1 MKYFRFVFIVAAFLA
16 LLAVGCSDRGTNVPT
31 ASGQSS
37 WTVWPDFNHVFVPN
51 PNDGIPDTTP
61 SQLLMQ
67 IRNPSGLLEMAAYIP
82 HPDYVPIPAKYRDKP
97 LPLLILLAPQDGDK
111 WYYFDHGLA
120 EIAYDLISQG
130 VIRPMIIVTIGNEKV
145 FGGSFYGNSIPAG
158 HMDDITGSLLV
169 NQLIDSARF
178 VTSWAN
184 VSDDPQLHGI
194 GGIGMGAYGA
204 YRAVI
209 KHPGIYKSISACD
222 GPLDFDGPAGNG
234 GLLSL
239 VPRLFAEQGLRSDT
253 TWNYIA
259 DHFDTLGIWPVTRMF
274 VGGSLAFSPH
284 DTEMTVA
291 ITVLAGSVNRRDV
304 RILDRMEVADSATLI
319 SNLLLGQ
326 DIGGPIGSAD
336 VHYAFNLPFDSHMA
350 VEPITWSRWMAN
362 NLDTLL
368 AQAGGSPLGDVAMW
382 FGTSTQAD
390 YGYHTMTMSWIN
402 ALQNAGYDPTV
413 FSYTGTEAHPA
424 IGSTY
429 TYSLIR
435 EMLIFHSHAF
445 GE

>member
-1 MKYFRFVFIVAAFLA
+1 MKYFRFIIIVAAFLA
-16 LLAVGCSDRGTNVPT
+16 LLSTGCSDRGTNVPT
-31 ASGQSS
+31 SSGRSS

-51 PNDGIPDTTP
+51 PNDAIPDTTP

-67 IRNPSGLLEMAAYIP
+67 IRNPAGLLEMAAYIP
-82 HPDYVPIPAKYRDKP
+82 HPDYVPIDSQYLDKP

-111 WYYFDHGLA
+111 WFYFDHGLA

-130 VIRPMIIVTIGNEKV
+130 VIRPMIIVTVGNEKV
-145 FGGSFYGNSIPAG
+145 FGGCYYGNSVPAG
-158 HMDDITGSLLV
+158 HMDDIMGSKLV
-169 NQLIDSARF
+169 DQLIDSARF
-178 VTSWAN
+178 VASWAD
-184 VSDDPQLHGI
+184 VSGDPQLHGI

-204 YRAVI
+204 FRAAL
-209 KHPGIYKSISACD
+209 KHPGVYKSISACD
-222 GPLDFDGPAGNG
+222 GPLDFDGPTGNS

-239 VPRLFAEQGLRSDT
+239 VPRVFAEQGLRNDT
-253 TWNYIA
+253 TWDYIA
-259 DHFDTLGIWPVTRMF
+259 NNFDTLSSWPVSRMF

-284 DTEMTVA
+284 DTQMVISVT
-291 ITVLAGSVNRRDV
+291 ISGGSVNRRDV
-304 RILDRMEVADSATLI
+304 RILSRQELADSATLI

-336 VHYAFNLPFDSHMA
+336 VHYSFHLPFDSHGAM
-350 VEPITWSRWMAN
+350 EPSTWSRWMAN

-368 AQAGGSPLGDVAMW
+368 AQAGGSPLNGVAMW

-390 YGYHTMTMSWIN
+390 YGFHTMTMSWIN
-402 ALQNAGYDPTV
+402 TLQNAGYDPTV
-413 FSYTGTEAHPA
+413 FSYSGTDAHPA
-424 IGSTY
+424 TGSTY

-435 EMLIFHSHAF
+435 EMLVFHSQAF